1 MHSLPV
7 TPLNLRISQISLP
20 SKRHLTTAS
29 PSALPWPS
37 NTSVSIITPSAV
49 TLKVSKEANA
59 AGVPAIR
66 LQPGSFDDE
75 GLEYARAIICSLR
88 VLSLGGGSG

>member
-1 MHSLPV
+1 MAFAH
-7 TPLNLRISQISLP
+7 
-20 SKRHLTTAS
+20 
-29 PSALPWPS
+29 
-37 NTSVSIITPSAV
+37 SVSIITPPAG
-49 TLKVSKEANA
+49 TLKVSKEANE
-59 AGVPAIR
+59 AGVPTIW